1 MTQTATKKR
10 SPTKKTIYDWAQLV
24 DAISN
29 PPEPPKGEVAEY
41 VHSMASKALPIKQAR
56 EGSYQWVQLAD
67 RLIAQSNPTH
77 IRLHW
82 AHTPKMGALDQ
93 TRIESCVEVYP
104 AAGGR
109 TTYCID
115 DSVNGWFA
123 NRYLPISAGDRR
135 SRSVYRSSHWYYG
148 QAGVYQRGQ
157 GPYYLDAGADI
168 SNWDLA
174 RFEKEVCDIGGAP
187 EQWKAMATALAGK
200 ITAAVSPFRD
210 TIVRYEAYCDSKE
223 SDLPSMD
230 IRSIGDFGGVIVRSP
245 YGAIIRLKNPLR
257 QVEGVFQTVPD
268 FAAFITG
275 PHLAYEKSRDCY
287 FGAQLLH
294 PQGRFTRTEWGAGA
308 KGYSTGLPRLFMSGM
323 SDVVEAARQ
332 WAANLISIPCA

>member
-10 SPTKKTIYDWAQLV
+10 SPTKKAIYDWAQLV
-24 DAISN
+24 DALSN
-29 PPEPPKGEVAEY
+29 PPAPPKGEVAEY
-41 VHSMASKALPIKQAR
+41 VHAMATKHLHRKQSGV
-56 EGSYQWVQLAD
+56 GSYQWVQLDD
-67 RLIAQSNPTH
+67 RLLAESTPTH

-82 AHTPKMGALDQ
+82 AHTPKSRPMSE

-123 NRYLPISAGDRR
+123 NRYLPLSAGQRR
-135 SRSVYRSSHWYYG
+135 SRSIYRSAHWFYG
-148 QAGVYQRGQ
+148 QAGVYQQGQ
-157 GPYYLDAGADI
+157 GPYYIDAGADI

-174 RFEKEVCDIGGAP
+174 RFEKEVSEMPGAP
-187 EQWKAMATALAGK
+187 EQWRGIASAFASK
-200 ITAAVSPFRD
+200 ITAAVAPFKD
-210 TIVRYEAYCDSKE
+210 TVVRYEAYCDCE
-223 SDLPSMD
+223 DCDLPSLD
-230 IRSIGDFGGVIVRSP
+230 VRAIGKFGGVIARSP
-245 YGAIIRLKNPLR
+245 YGAFIRLKNPLR
-257 QVEGVFQTVPD
+257 QVDGGFQIVPD

-275 PHLAYEKSRDCY
+275 PHMAYEKSRDYY

-294 PQGRFTRTEWGAGA
+294 PQGRFARTEWGTGA
-308 KGYSTGLPRLFMSGM
+308 KGYETGLPSLFMSGFGE
-323 SDVVEAARQ
+323 VVEAARQ